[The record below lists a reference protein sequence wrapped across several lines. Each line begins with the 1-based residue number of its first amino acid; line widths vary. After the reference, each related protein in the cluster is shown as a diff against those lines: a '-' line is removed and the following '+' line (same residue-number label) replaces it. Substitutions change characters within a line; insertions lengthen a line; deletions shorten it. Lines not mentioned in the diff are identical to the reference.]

1 MAAFAPVR
9 SSGDVQIPVGS
20 SRTGRFIVLGRLEKH
35 SDDIISNS
43 LYKFI
48 ATS

>member
-9 SSGDVQIPVGS
+9 RSGDVQIPVGF
-20 SRTGRFIVLGRLEKH
+20 SRTVIVPGRLEKH

-43 LYKFI
+43 FYKFI
-48 ATS
+48 TRS

>member
-20 SRTGRFIVLGRLEKH
+20 SRKVIVPGRLEKH

-48 ATS
+48 ARS